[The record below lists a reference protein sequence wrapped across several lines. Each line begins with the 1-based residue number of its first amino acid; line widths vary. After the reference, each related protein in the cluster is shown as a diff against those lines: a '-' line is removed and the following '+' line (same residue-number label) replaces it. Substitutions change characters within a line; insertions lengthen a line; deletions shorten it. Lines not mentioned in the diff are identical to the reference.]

1 MMKKKSKSVDVAVI
15 SNAATG
21 MNRGDQLPYAIQP
34 TVSLPDKVA
43 EVLREMILSG
53 KWAPGDRIVE
63 TRIARQLK
71 VGQPT
76 VREALGKLEEAG
88 MVRRYPNSGC
98 VVTQLSAQE
107 ISQMFSVRIELECL
121 AAALAA
127 TSTNPQK
134 RTLLNAALAKL
145 QQAALEGAVED
156 YYRVDFNFHK
166 TIWQLAENQFLE
178 KFLSQLVIPLFNFAI
193 LELTKD
199 KRMDFKADA
208 LAHSRLAKA
217 ILSGDPGHARETAKT
232 VLGDFWHKGLTF
244 VQERKLPH
252 RRNGIV

>member
-1 MMKKKSKSVDVAVI
+1 MVKKMASKSVDVAGD
-15 SNAATG
+15 SAAIG
-21 MNRGDQLPYAIQP
+21 VVNQLPFAIQP
-34 TVSLPDKVA
+34 TISLPDKVA

-63 TRIARQLK
+63 TRVARQLK

-88 MVRRYPNSGC
+88 LVRRYPNSGC

-127 TSTNPQK
+127 TNKNSQK
-134 RTLLNAALAKL
+134 RALLTTALANLQEAALS
-145 QQAALEGAVED
+145 GSVED
-156 YYRVDFNFHK
+156 YYRIDFNFHK

-199 KRMDFKADA
+199 RRMDFKADA
-208 LAHSRLAKA
+208 AAHGKLAKA
-217 ILSGDPGHARETAKT
+217 VLSGDPDHARETAKT

-244 VQERKLPH
+244 VEERK
-252 RRNGIV
+252 

>member
-1 MMKKKSKSVDVAVI
+1 MIKKKSRTI
-15 SNAATG
+15 SAAAMG
-21 MNRGDQLPYAIQP
+21 NGSSEMSASAQLPFAIQP
-34 TVSLPDKVA
+34 TISLPDRVA

-53 KWAPGDRIVE
+53 KWAPGERIVE
-63 TRIARQLK
+63 TRVARQLK

-88 MVRRYPNSGC
+88 LVRRYPNSGC

-127 TSTNPQK
+127 KNRNSQK
-134 RTLLNAALAKL
+134 RALLKAALAEL
-145 QQAALEGAVED
+145 QQAALTGNVED
-156 YYRVDFNFHK
+156 YYRIDFNFHK
-166 TIWQLAENQFLE
+166 AIWQLAENQFLE
-178 KFLSQLVIPLFNFAI
+178 KLLHQIVIPLFNFAI
-193 LELTKD
+193 LELTKH

-208 LAHSRLAKA
+208 AAHGKLAKA
-217 ILSGDPGHARETAKT
+217 VLSGDADYARQTVKV

-244 VQERKLPH
+244 VEKRE
-252 RRNGIV
+252 